1 MLPASQA
8 DSQQTERLFAEL
20 EARAGRDLKNEG
32 FDKAR
37 IRFSRAAALR
47 YVGQSFEIDIPWSR
61 RFLGAFH
68 SAHLTRYR
76 YADQTRPTEIVSLRV
91 RASGITEKPK
101 IERIRESLR
110 NSVKAR
116 RGKHLLTKS
125 AATGESRVFFG
136 NRATRV
142 PLFSRDALAPGSMS
156 SGPAI
161 IIEYSSVTLVP
172 AGWSFVVDPWGNGVL
187 SS

>member
-1 MLPASQA
+1 
-8 DSQQTERLFAEL
+8 
-20 EARAGRDLKNEG
+20 
-32 FDKAR
+32 
-37 IRFSRAAALR
+37 
-47 YVGQSFEIDIPWSR
+47 
-61 RFLGAFH
+61 
-68 SAHLTRYR
+68 
-76 YADQTRPTEIVSLRV
+76 
-91 RASGITEKPK
+91 
-101 IERIRESLR
+101 LR